1 MDTALQPLVSL
12 DAAIPLLTSFVTALQ
27 SQQPLA
33 SIDTILQTLIFL
45 DDAQQPTIFADT
57 LFLNQP
63 SFVFQLFTLLFS
75 NLVRGYGWF

>member
-1 MDTALQPLVSL
+1 MQPLVSF
-12 DAAIPLLTSFVTALQ
+12 DAAIELLTSFVTALQ

-45 DDAQQPTIFADT
+45 DTAQQPTIFADT

-63 SFVFQLFTLLFS
+63 SFVIQLFILLFS
-75 NLVRGYGWF
+75 NQVRGYGWF